1 MLSIRLVHACLAS
14 ALLLQLSG
22 CGGGGGGGGEEGP
35 VGGEQAGPVTVIGGT
50 FVSTDGTTPLG
61 KALVYVEGGASRDG
75 TAPAAVACGA
85 PPDASWPATCT
96 ADDGSFSFEVQVP
109 AGANLVLQRNGFV
122 HRTAVAA
129 GQGNVALGT
138 VRLDPASAGAAI
150 AVVLGNDTMHQLLA
164 RIGMGTVNTVGQLVY
179 GTETFKVYDSENGQ
193 DSVQALRQY
202 PNWDQLFTD
211 RDGNGRADLFDRAVL
226 VFNAGLY
233 DSLRADPVRMQM
245 LRDYVQQ
252 GGRLITGGA
261 GFYLI
266 EDLWPEY
273 LDWAGV
279 DAPEGVPERPLSVR
293 SESYS
298 TPVFGQ
304 ADSDFATWLTGRTCT
319 RYLATIETGSCFDM
333 PSDSMFVVDAI
344 STEVLP
350 NAYARLLGPHA
361 QVAPLVRPLV
371 TGYIDVAGTFVR
383 THPLAVVMT
392 VGAGRVAYTTFQI
405 EPSAQVSG
413 ITPHERMF
421 QYLVFEM

>member
-1 MLSIRLVHACLAS
+1 MLSIRFAHACVAS
-14 ALLLQLSG
+14 VLLVQLSG
-22 CGGGGGGGGEEGP
+22 CGGGGGGDGA
-35 VGGEQAGPVTVIGGT
+35 VGSEQAGPTSVIGGT

-61 KALVYVEGGASRDG
+61 KALVYVEGGKTREG
-75 TAPAAVACGA
+75 LAPAAVECGA
-85 PPDASWPATCT
+85 PPDGNWPATCT

-109 AGANLVLQRNGFV
+109 AGANLVLAKNGFV
-122 HRTAVAA
+122 QRTAVSA
-129 GQGNVALGT
+129 GQASVALGALK
-138 VRLDPASAGAAI
+138 LDPGAAGAGI
-150 AVVLGNDTMHQLLA
+150 AVVLGDDTMHQVLA
-164 RIGMGTVNTVGQLVY
+164 RLGMGTVNTVSQLVY

-202 PNWDQLFTD
+202 PAWDQLFLD
-211 RDGNGRADLFDRAVL
+211 RNGNGKADLYDHSVL

-233 DSLRADPVRMQM
+233 DSLRADPNRMQM
-245 LRDYVQQ
+245 LRDYVRQ

-279 DAPEGVPERPLSVR
+279 DAPEGVPERPLSMR

-298 TPVFGQ
+298 TPVYGR
-304 ADSDFATWLTGRTCT
+304 ADADFAAWLSGRTCM
-319 RYLATIETGSCFDM
+319 RYLATVESGSCFDR
-333 PSDSMFVVDAI
+333 PADSMFVVDAV

-350 NAYARLLGPHA
+350 NAYARLLGPHSQSA
-361 QVAPLVRPLV
+361 GLVRTLV
-371 TGYIDVAGTFVR
+371 TGYIDVAGEMVR
-383 THPLAVVMT
+383 THPLAVVMN

-405 EPSAQVSG
+405 EPTAQVYG